1 MKRWFRVV
9 AVAIGVLAW
18 GPAQAQAP
26 GGRVS
31 EVVVQGAQRIDPA
44 TVRSYMLIQPG
55 DTVDADRLDR
65 SLKALFATG
74 LFADVT
80 IRRHGDTLVVNVV
93 ENPIIN
99 RIAFEGNQ
107 RIKDEELSREVELRP
122 RIVFT
127 RTRSEEHTSE
137 LQSLMRIS

>member
-1 MKRWFRVV
+1 MRISDWSSDVCSSDLWFRVV

-93 ENPIIN
+93 ATIG
-99 RIAFEGNQ
+99 RA
-107 RIKDEELSREVELRP
+107 SCRERECQY
-122 RIVFT
+122 
-127 RTRSEEHTSE
+127 E
-137 LQSLMRIS
+137 

>member
-93 ENPIIN
+93 ENPIN
-99 RIAFEGNQ
+99 HRIAFEVNH
-107 RIKDEELSREVELRP
+107 RIKTEDLSREVELRP
-122 RIVFT
+122 RI
-127 RTRSEEHTSE
+127 RSEEHTSE
-137 LQSLMRIS
+137 LQSLMRRSCAV